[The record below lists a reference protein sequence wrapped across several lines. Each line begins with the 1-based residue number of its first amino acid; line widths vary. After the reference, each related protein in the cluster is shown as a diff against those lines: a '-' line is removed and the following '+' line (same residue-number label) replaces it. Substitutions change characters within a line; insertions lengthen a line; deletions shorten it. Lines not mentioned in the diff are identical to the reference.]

1 MYRVMR
7 KVKHVYASASLAI
20 YHVCFA
26 FYYINDRTYWLSMMP
41 APLMPPH
48 RSILCSFPWYVSGV
62 VWNECTVGNFVYESS
77 CHNLAPTMRRRLR
90 AKRHESMHHQQIS
103 AVYVRSLI

>member
-1 MYRVMR
+1 MYRVMC
-7 KVKHVYASASLAI
+7 KVRHVYALASLAV

-26 FYYINDRTYWLSMMP
+26 FYYINDRTYLVVNDASP
-41 APLMPPH
+41 AHAPSSFHTLF
-48 RSILCSFPWYVSGV
+48 FPWYVFGA

-103 AVYVRSLI
+103 TVYVRSLI